1 MSEFATSIIDD
12 SSFGDAAT
20 FRSSGAKKVD
30 VTAAASAIPDPK
42 ALQEQTSKIVEERRA
57 RFNAAYDLA
66 IAEITTGASEK
77 IKADVDVGH
86 YRSILYTFHFSDV
99 KDAEFDKNGT
109 KIRFGD
115 GVFLRDMITKGHF
128 HFFKKLTDH
137 FNSSVESKGYHTGFF
152 RHKDNGS
159 YNIYVSWAPKPTHH
173 TGPRKGPF
181 KPTVSKDGG
190 DAAATTG
197 DNDGFV
203 PHRPPFKH
211 HQGPPGGGRGRGR
224 GRGPH
229 GPGRGGGRGFNSP
242 GRGATPGPKG
252 PYAVAA
258 MKPKPATQ
266 PSA

>member
-1 MSEFATSIIDD
+1 MSEFATSTIDV
-12 SSFGDAAT
+12 S
-20 FRSSGAKKVD
+20 
-30 VTAAASAIPDPK
+30 AAASAIPDPK

-57 RFNAAYDLA
+57 RFNVAYDLA
-66 IAEITTGASEK
+66 FAEITQGASDK

-115 GVFLRDMITKGHF
+115 NVYLRDMITRGHF

-137 FNSSVESKGYHTGFF
+137 FNGSVESKGYHTGFF

-159 YNIYVSWAPKPTHH
+159 YNIYVSWAPKPVHH
-173 TGPRKGPF
+173 SGPRKGPF
-181 KPTVSKDGG
+181 KPAFPKDGETS
-190 DAAATTG
+190 AVEE

-211 HQGPPGGGRGRGR
+211 HQHKPYQGRGH
-224 GRGPH
+224 H
-229 GPGRGGGRGFNSP
+229 GPGRGRGAGRGFG
-242 GRGATPGPKG
+242 GRGATAPGPKG
-252 PYAVAA
+252 PYATAV
-258 MKPKPATQ
+258 MKPKP
-266 PSA
+266 SA